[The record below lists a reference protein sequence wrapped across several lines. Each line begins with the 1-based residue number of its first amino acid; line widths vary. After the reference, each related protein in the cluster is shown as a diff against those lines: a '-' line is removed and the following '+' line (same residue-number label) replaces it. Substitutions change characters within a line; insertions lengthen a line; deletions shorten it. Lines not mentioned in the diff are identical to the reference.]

1 MIHIHEAR
9 VGDIPMLYDF
19 YNSLGKHDDG
29 YFEYALE
36 KGTSIYMI
44 EENGTPAGFCLLN
57 WTPRYALYSRLGI
70 PEIQDLNILPAFRR
84 RGLATALIKWCEGV
98 ARAKGKETIGIG
110 VGLTADYG
118 PAQILYTNLGYV
130 PDGHGVTY
138 DRMGVNA
145 HQSYPMDDNLSLMMV
160 KPL

>member
-1 MIHIHEAR
+1 MSKIREATPL
-9 VGDIPMLYDF
+9 DIPVLYDL
-19 YNSLGKHDDG
+19 YTQLGKRDDG
-29 YFEYALE
+29 YFEYAFE
-36 KGTSIYMI
+36 KGTSIYLI
-44 EENGTPAGFCLLN
+44 EAGATPAGFCLLN
-57 WTPRYALYSRLGI
+57 WTPRYALYNRLEI

-84 RGLATALIKWCEGV
+84 RGLATALIKWCEGL

-118 PAQILYTNLGYV
+118 PAQILYTQLGYI

-138 DRMGVNA
+138 DRVGVNA
-145 HQSYPMDDNLSLMMV
+145 HQPYPMDDNLSLMMV